1 MVYSLIEWIS
11 SWAQQVIVAVVI
23 ATLLEMILPNGSSRK
38 YIKTVIGV
46 YIVFVILSPI
56 VTKVVQGESS
66 FSKFDYENYFKN
78 DTIYNTM
85 SNTLSNEIDTDIEQ
99 TYIVSLKQDM
109 KMKLEEK
116 GFSVNDIK
124 LEVNLEEGKEYGM
137 ITYLEIS
144 VLKETETE
152 KEENKEQS
160 MNIQVNQVEV
170 VNTQKNIQKANN
182 ITSSEERQI
191 KEYLQEEYG
200 VKKDYITVNG
210 KEED

>member
-1 MVYSLIEWIS
+1 MVYTLIEWIS

-23 ATLLEMILPNGSSRK
+23 ATLLEMILPNGSSKK

-56 VTKVVQGESS
+56 VSKVVQGESS

-137 ITYLEIS
+137 IRYLEIS
-144 VLKETETE
+144 VLKKTETE
-152 KEENKEQS
+152 EEENKKQI

>member
-23 ATLLEMILPNGSSRK
+23 ATLLEMILPNGSSKK

-56 VTKVVQGESS
+56 VSKVMQGESS
-66 FSKFDYENYFKN
+66 FYEFDYENYFKN

-85 SNTLSNEIDTDIEQ
+85 SNTLSNEIDTDIKQ

-124 LEVNLEEGKEYGM
+124 LEVNSEEGKEYGM

-144 VLKETETE
+144 VLKKTETE
-152 KEENKEQS
+152 EEKNKKQS
-160 MNIQVNQVEV
+160 LNIQVNQVEV
-170 VNTQKNIQKANN
+170 ANTQKNIQKANN

>member
-1 MVYSLIEWIS
+1 MYSLIEWIS

-144 VLKETETE
+144 VIKETETE

>member
-1 MVYSLIEWIS
+1 MVYTLIEWIS

-23 ATLLEMILPNGSSRK
+23 ATLLEMILPNGSSKK

-56 VTKVVQGESS
+56 VSKVVQGESS

-116 GFSVNDIK
+116 AFSVNDIK

-137 ITYLEIS
+137 IRYLEIS
-144 VLKETETE
+144 VLKKTETE
-152 KEENKEQS
+152 EEENKKQS

>member
-144 VLKETETE
+144 VIKETETE